1 MPRTNQQRHKLPSPS
16 SASLKDQNALLRQ
29 HRKACSSTI
38 HPRLL
43 FENFALSW
51 SISLALFVYVHI
63 HVYIASTCWANIP
76 PNAPKYISVW
86 MSTDSANKE
95 FVDIDTQQ
103 YYPAEI
109 FQQGLYFQ
117 CTNNSRETNLKHN
130 DATTSP
136 ESFQLGLHFGCCSCS
151 YEDMPMQRCQ
161 QFGGSTAITTVWAQ
175 FLQLPKRTAVAC
187 PKMQVSTGWCW
198 TSSKYA
204 STMYFDCF

>member
-43 FENFALSW
+43 FGNFALSW

-63 HVYIASTCWANIP
+63 HVYVASTCWANIP

-136 ESFQLGLHFGCCSCS
+136 ESFQSPWACTSDAAPAPMRTCQCRDASSLGGLQQLLQFEHSFCS
-151 YEDMPMQRCQ
+151 YQNE
-161 QFGGSTAITTVWAQ
+161 
-175 FLQLPKRTAVAC
+175 QL
-187 PKMQVSTGWCW
+187 
-198 TSSKYA
+198 
-204 STMYFDCF
+204 